1 MLVYTLKKMNGK
13 YTKLVIV
20 AFSGTWCRLSLL
32 YHIFYIIF
40 EFSNNKQNFF
50 EFKK

>member
-1 MLVYTLKKMNGK
+1 MLIYTFKKINGK

-20 AFSGTWCRLSLL
+20 AFSGTWCGLFL
-32 YHIFYIIF
+32 YHIFHIIF
-40 EFSNNKQNFF
+40 EFSNNEQNFL